1 MKRSIHVLEPLNLRR
16 ELTKV
21 GLSGVLTQKERKKKE
36 QKGRYPHEMELE
48 YSSIIRYYTY
58 TTACTNMIMLIIE
71 YFCGNGAQVREKGEG
86 G

>member
-21 GLSGVLTQKERKKKE
+21 SLSGILTERKKKKE
-36 QKGRYPHEMELE
+36 QKGRYPHEMELG

-71 YFCGNGAQVREKGEG
+71 YFLWKWSTNEGKGG
-86 G
+86 